1 MSRRRDPNKP
11 LPMTKTTITPET
23 DRKGRPIRK
32 RGELTFSTKK
42 ARFVVK
48 FDYQPTFSTTVERMH
63 HKHGA
68 PKNYPTRTGSGST
81 LRVTIGKM
89 QRGRWTTI
97 RSKTFIGTLADGWFA
112 SLWDAAMPGRDVW
125 VVWDLVKP
133 RTGHMWTMERT
144 GEDTTHEYRVTEN
157 NDPTRRVP
165 FSEKSTF
172 QDGQRS
178 AKWNTP
184 HVDDKSPKAEA
195 WRRGEM

>member
-23 DRKGRPIRK
+23 DDKGKPMPK
-32 RGELTFSTKK
+32 RGELVFSTKK

-48 FDYQPTFSTTVERMH
+48 FDYRPAFSTTVERMH

-68 PKNYPTRTGSGST
+68 PKNFHTRTGSGST

-97 RSKTFIGTLADGWFA
+97 RSKTFIGTLADGHFA
-112 SLWDAAMPGRDVW
+112 DLWDASMPGRDVW
-125 VVWDLVKP
+125 VFWPLVKP
-133 RTGHMWTMERT
+133 GGHMWTTERT

-157 NDPTRRVP
+157 DDPTRRVP
-165 FSEKSTF
+165 FSEKSAF
-172 QDGQRS
+172 QDGQKS
-178 AKWNTP
+178 AGWNTP
-184 HVDDKSPKAEA
+184 HVDDDSPRAEA

>member
-11 LPMTKTTITPET
+11 LPNTPT
-23 DRKGRPIRK
+23 VINGNTPQ
-32 RGELTFSTKK
+32 RGQLEFSTKN

-48 FDYQPTFSTTVERMH
+48 FDYRPNHSITVERRY
-63 HKHGA
+63 HKHGN

-97 RSKTFIGTLADGWFA
+97 RSKTFIGTLADGHFA
-112 SLWDAAMPGRDVW
+112 SLWDAASPGRDVW
-125 VVWDLVKP
+125 VVWPLVKP
-133 RTGHMWTMERT
+133 GGHMWTMERT
-144 GEDTTHEYRVTEN
+144 GEDTSHEYRRTEN

-165 FSEKSTF
+165 YRETTRH
-172 QDGQRS
+172 QDGQKADVWS
-178 AKWNTP
+178 TP
-184 HVDDKSPKAEA
+184 RTDDTSPKAEG

>member
-1 MSRRRDPNKP
+1 MSRRRDPNTP

-23 DRKGRPIRK
+23 DDKGRPMPK
-32 RGELTFSTKK
+32 RGELVFSTKK

-48 FDYQPTFSTTVERMH
+48 FDYKPTFSTTVERRH

-68 PKNYPTRTGSGST
+68 PKNYATRTGSGST

-97 RSKTFIGTLADGWFA
+97 RSKTFIGTLADGYFA
-112 SLWDAAMPGRDVW
+112 DLWDASMPGRDVW
-125 VVWDLVKP
+125 VFWPLVKP
-133 RTGHMWTMERT
+133 GGRMWTTKRT

-165 FSEKSTF
+165 YSEFIEGSE
-172 QDGQRS
+172 GQKGERWS
-178 AKWNTP
+178 PP